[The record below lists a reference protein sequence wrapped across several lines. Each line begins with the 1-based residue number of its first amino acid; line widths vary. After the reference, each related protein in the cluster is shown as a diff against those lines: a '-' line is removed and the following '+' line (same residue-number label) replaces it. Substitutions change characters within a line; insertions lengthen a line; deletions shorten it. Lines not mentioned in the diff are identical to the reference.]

1 MSSINYKNT
10 YKKTWLLKKGT
21 QLFSFFFSFR
31 QVLEKNDLV
40 TNNLLTSSF
49 GWILYQVASD
59 SRHST
64 KNLNE
69 HKKKNLLK
77 CKLGSFTCPRTRIRI
92 VHFTVFVCE
101 IQVSALPLQFLVVPS
116 LKNKRFALPAAI

>member
-1 MSSINYKNT
+1 MVV
-10 YKKTWLLKKGT
+10 KKRHTTFFL
-21 QLFSFFFSFR
+21 FFSFR

-49 GWILYQVASD
+49 GWTLYQVASD
-59 SRHST
+59 PRHST

-69 HKKKNLLK
+69 HLKKKNVLK
-77 CKLGSFTCPRTRIRI
+77 CKLGSFTCPSTRIRI

-101 IQVSALPLQFLVVPS
+101 NQVSALPLQFLVVPS